1 MVVLCRMS
9 SALYLLNELPLSCI
23 CLHQALKYLLQVL
36 DFFCCFY
43 VGWWARFFFNK
54 IFFFVLTNPKLQG
67 LDPSSLGAP
76 DFDRKGK
83 ERNVGIYVLAT
94 RWRMNRVAPYPLFL
108 LLWSRKCRYL
118 YSINIRVETW
128 IEAVYTYELWWEWI
142 MGCTC
147 STPLSKFTS
156 FP

>member
-23 CLHQALKYLLQVL
+23 CACLHQALKYLLQVL
-36 DFFCCFY
+36 DYFFLLFL
-43 VGWWARFFFNK
+43 RRLLSPFFFNK

-94 RWRMNRVAPYPLFL
+94 RWRMNRVAPYPPF
-108 LLWSRKCRYL
+108 S
-118 YSINIRVETW
+118 SSV
-128 IEAVYTYELWWEWI
+128 V
-142 MGCTC
+142 
-147 STPLSKFTS
+147 SKM
-156 FP
+156 